1 MPQVP
6 GWPHFTQAA
15 CKSMPRAAIRKAL
28 AMSELSIRPI
38 ARQGSRAHLRKF
50 CAEQCEAPEEEDP
63 EILIVGVRRK
73 C

>member
-1 MPQVP
+1 
-6 GWPHFTQAA
+6 
-15 CKSMPRAAIRKAL
+15 MPRAAIRKAL